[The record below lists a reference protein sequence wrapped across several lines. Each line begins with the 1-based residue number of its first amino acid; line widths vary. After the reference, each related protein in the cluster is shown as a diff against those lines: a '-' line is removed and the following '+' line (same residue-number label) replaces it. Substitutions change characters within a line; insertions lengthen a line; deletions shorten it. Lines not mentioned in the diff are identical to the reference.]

1 MEIGKKYSCSSFT
14 WLLLPEKEMLP
25 KNTFSTPTT
34 LSSCEVNPEK
44 VSTLTRDYWSNEFKC
59 NIEFLET
66 NTVATIL
73 DKEGTC
79 YKVQSSDGFVGW
91 LRTGRRNFFEEIVE

>member
-1 MEIGKKYSCSSFT
+1 MEIGKKYSCPSFT
-14 WLLLPEKEMLP
+14 WLLFPKKELIP
-25 KNTFSTPTT
+25 KNNCSPTV
-34 LSSCEVNPEK
+34 LSNCEANPDK
-44 VSTLTRDYWSNEFKC
+44 VSALTRDYWSNEFKC

-73 DKEGTC
+73 DKEKSC

-91 LRTGRRNFFEEIVE
+91 LCCGRLNFFEEKVG